1 MICKAT
7 NSQSTPQLC
16 TDGVGGAIITWY
28 DYRDSG
34 TTGSDIYA
42 QRINSTGGIEW
53 TANGTVICNAINTQ
67 YGPQLCSDGVGGAI
81 ITWYDYRDSETT
93 GVDIYTQRIKSTGGI
108 EWSSNGLLIC
118 NANNTQ
124 TTPQICNDGKGN
136 AIITWTDYRDLAIT
150 SHDVYALKISPVIP
164 LSHNWTVGGIDIWR
178 NDTAMQR
185 PQICS
190 DGVGGAIITWQDY
203 RDSATTGSDI
213 YTQRINSTGGIEWT
227 ANGSVI
233 CNAIESQHDLQICSD
248 GVGGAIIV
256 WRDSRD
262 SATSGSDIYAQH
274 INSTGGVEWTV
285 NGTLICNAIATQY
298 NVQICS
304 DGVGGAIIAW
314 QDSRDSAT
322 TGSDIYA
329 QRIDSTGDVEWMVN
343 GTVIC
348 NATKYQQYPQLCSDG
363 VGGAIITWYDYRDS
377 TTLSYDIY
385 AQHINSTGGIEWT
398 ANGTVICNKSR
409 EQSKPQLCSDGVGGA
424 IIAWQDYRDLGIT
437 NYDIYA
443 QHINS
448 TGGIEW
454 STYDRVVCNATN
466 NQEEPQL
473 CSDGVG
479 GAIIAWSDKRAY
491 GSPGQ
496 MNDIYAQRINSTG
509 GVEWT
514 ANGSQI
520 CQGLAVPGDIRLI
533 KDNRGGAIIVWENY
547 TFGVTGYDLNAQHIA
562 YNGVIEWPI
571 NGTEISRQT
580 GNQLYPQIC
589 SDGVGGAL
597 ITWEDRRYTY
607 YDIFASRII
616 LSTPISNNPEPI
628 TTYTST
634 PEEINWILTDYFGGG
649 SYRVIVNDSYGNNY
663 TYINWT
669 SWNSNPANLYFPIN
683 HTIAG
688 LFYYT
693 IEYYNEFMLYG
704 IPNTVNVTI
713 LEDKPPY
720 CNQPGDVLI
729 HYGNKQNITWI
740 LYDDDWGGGSYC
752 VKSTHEK
759 YGTQVLKDWTSWN
772 NETEISI
779 EINSTEYQ
787 ELDYKIE
794 YTDFYGQFRSDNVH
808 VTITDLV
815 SPIIE
820 VNPSSNN
827 DLFGK
832 RAPDLYLEI
841 TEPNYNNTWYT
852 LDGGITNFTCT
863 TNLTIDQES
872 WDKYGN
878 GTVDILIFSKD
889 DYGNIGFLNYTVRKD
904 IIPPDITI
912 EGIKL
917 NDEFSDIAPSFELTV
932 IDPNLESVWYTLDDG
947 ATNISLSSFQ
957 DHINQSLWDELSYG
971 QVTIRFYANDTVGNI
986 GMEEIRIIK
995 INEGG
1000 LDLGVIILG
1009 ASIAG
1014 GAGAIIGTAIIITPR
1029 IKKQKYIKNL
1039 KLKAKEDLQFF
1050 EQKIQQYLVT
1060 QLEDHYGDEWWE
1072 KGVPENL
1079 RININTKLKAKGIPP
1094 PKLEAQNMTHLE
1106 YNDYFPIITEDENW
1120 NDLFSDV
1127 FVDKDSLGENF
1138 ENLRNFKSNL
1148 EKDIV
1153 TVEELNGYPL
1163 FLYSITNCFTKT
1175 FNVFLSYSTR
1185 DTDHFNIK
1193 EISKRLEEYPK
1204 IDTVFYWEEDSGEDI
1219 VKYMERA
1226 LKISRVFILFCTEN
1240 SLKSKAVT
1248 DEWESAFQLRKE
1260 GMMKILPVYEQ
1271 DKNIPVLLKPILN
1284 VKYDKDN
1291 FDEFIENLYK
1301 EITR

>member
-1 MICKAT
+1 MKPSHFKFQIKILT
-7 NSQSTPQLC
+7 LIVILVFIINLSLTDSTSIKNQIKEDFSLKNPPKQSNTILEAWTPNGNVISNEISTQSSSKLCSDGVGGVIITWYDQRDNAITGADIYAQRINFTGGVEWTPNGTVVSNAINGQYSPQLC
-16 TDGVGGAIITWY
+16 SDGVGGAIITWQ
-28 DYRDSG
+28 DYRDSA
-34 TTGSDIYA
+34 TTGYDIYA
-42 QRINSTGGIEW
+42 QRVNSTGGIEW
-53 TANGTVICNAINTQ
+53 APNGTIVSNEIGTQ
-67 YGPQLCSDGVGGAI
+67 SSPQLCSDGVGGAI

-93 GVDIYTQRIKSTGGI
+93 GVDIYTQRIKSTGDI
-108 EWSSNGLLIC
+108 EWSSNGLLFC

-348 NATKYQQYPQLCSDG
+348 NATKYQQYPQL
-363 VGGAIITWYDYRDS
+363 
-377 TTLSYDIY
+377 
-385 AQHINSTGGIEWT
+385 
-398 ANGTVICNKSR
+398 
-409 EQSKPQLCSDGVGGA
+409 
-424 IIAWQDYRDLGIT
+424 
-437 NYDIYA
+437 
-443 QHINS
+443 
-448 TGGIEW
+448 
-454 STYDRVVCNATN
+454 
-466 NQEEPQL
+466 
-473 CSDGVG
+473 
-479 GAIIAWSDKRAY
+479 
-491 GSPGQ
+491 
-496 MNDIYAQRINSTG
+496 
-509 GVEWT
+509 
-514 ANGSQI
+514 
-520 CQGLAVPGDIRLI
+520 
-533 KDNRGGAIIVWENY
+533 
-547 TFGVTGYDLNAQHIA
+547 
-562 YNGVIEWPI
+562 
-571 NGTEISRQT
+571 
-580 GNQLYPQIC
+580 C